1 MGTTESH
8 DIVARLC
15 AILEQR
21 KIQICDR
28 VVHFEAP
35 EDTTLG
41 SGVPL
46 RTQRNIHFQ
55 GEEGADSQRSPH
67 LYQIVSM
74 CCRNSVS
81 YIIP

>member
-1 MGTTESH
+1 MGATERH

-15 AILEQR
+15 AISEQR
-21 KIQICDR
+21 KTPICDR

-46 RTQRNIHFQ
+46 RIQRNIHFQ
-55 GEEGADSQRSPH
+55 GEEGADRKRSPH
-67 LYQIVSM
+67 LYQIMSVW
-74 CCRNSVS
+74 CRNAVS
-81 YIIP
+81 YIMP